1 MKTLYLAIFWG
12 KGGCFQKMP
21 PLFAIIA
28 FTDRK
33 QRKMKEEK
41 GGEIF
46 FKKSKVVDSQRI
58 CTLIIIP

>member
-1 MKTLYLAIFWG
+1 
-12 KGGCFQKMP
+12 MP
-21 PLFAIIA
+21 RLFAIIA

-46 FKKSKVVDSQRI
+46 KKKTKVVDSQRTMKEHR
-58 CTLIIIP
+58 TLIIIP

>member
-1 MKTLYLAIFWG
+1 
-12 KGGCFQKMP
+12 MP

>member
-1 MKTLYLAIFWG
+1 
-12 KGGCFQKMP
+12 MP

-46 FKKSKVVDSQRI
+46 FF
-58 CTLIIIP
+58 